1 MSRLF
6 YPFTNDTIIPI
17 ININDNIIN
26 IYHYYIFL
34 KIIFVMYTVINI
46 QSTLHAI
53 HIMYEVCTVDLHNCT
68 QSLKSY

>member
-17 ININDNIIN
+17 ININDNIL
-26 IYHYYIFL
+26 IYIIIIFL